1 MENGGQTLASVYYDA
16 PYEANGHSFRNWW
29 GSRGYLGYSN
39 IRDGIIYS
47 MNIVAVRTLME
58 TVTPQMGAAF
68 AESLGITS
76 LTSQDITA
84 SLALGGLTQ
93 GVSNLELTAAY
104 GAIANGGTY
113 VRPVFFT
120 RILDRNGRV
129 LLENE
134 PEERRG
140 MQESTAFLLTDAMED
155 SLEPHQIFARAQMAP
170 IQATSTRARL
180 ERMAAAGKS
189 GTTTDNRDAWF
200 VGFIPYYTAGIWTG
214 FDDNNRG
221 LSNTNY
227 HKTIWKNI
235 MERIHEELPTA
246 QFQPPEDVVQVSVC
260 RKSGKLAV
268 PGLCDHDPRGSCVYT
283 EYFARGT
290 EPQEVCDV
298 HVSAEICSETGL
310 LAGEYCPDRVQGVF
324 MVVPQGETAVTDDSL
339 FTMPSP
345 CTVHGPGTG
354 TEGESPAAETGSPGP
369 AAGSSGLP
377 AGSSGRSAGP
387 GGVQE
392 NEGREE
398 TVSPWPME

>member
-1 MENGGQTLASVYYDA
+1 MLTAFAPALENGGQTLASVYYDA

-134 PEERRG
+134 PEERRV

-180 ERMAAAGKS
+180 
-189 GTTTDNRDAWF
+189 
-200 VGFIPYYTAGIWTG
+200 
-214 FDDNNRG
+214 
-221 LSNTNY
+221 
-227 HKTIWKNI
+227 
-235 MERIHEELPTA
+235 ERIHEELPTA

-354 TEGESPAAETGSPGP
+354 TEGESPEVETGSPGP

-387 GGVQE
+387 GGMQE